1 MLHSVQKFDSLCL
14 PFHRQQLTIQRAPW
28 KTYNQSIV
36 HNSTFL
42 VSESTMKQP
51 KHEMIGREGIE
62 SCSEIT
68 SQWTRV
74 GRLGREFGTCQ
85 QVGFKSRG
93 AGSPARFAS
102 ALSFFRPLA
111 SPQRLLAA
119 MSESRLRPYHAVHHQ
134 SPAVIRSIEGRI
146 SGEACVGRRLVTRGS

>member
-1 MLHSVQKFDSLCL
+1 MDQG
-14 PFHRQQLTIQRAPW
+14 RAIGQRVWDLSA
-28 KTYNQSIV
+28 
-36 HNSTFL
+36 
-42 VSESTMKQP
+42 
-51 KHEMIGREGIE
+51 GR
-62 SCSEIT
+62 
-68 SQWTRV
+68 V
-74 GRLGREFGTCQ
+74 
-85 QVGFKSRG
+85 KSRG